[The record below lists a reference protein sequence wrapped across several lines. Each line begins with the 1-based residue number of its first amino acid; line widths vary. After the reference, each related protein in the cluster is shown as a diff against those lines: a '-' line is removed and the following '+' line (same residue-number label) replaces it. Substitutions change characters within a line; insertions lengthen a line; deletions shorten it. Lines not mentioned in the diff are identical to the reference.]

1 MQLGN
6 DRLSFE
12 QKGDPWH
19 HYTIVRKFWVWQSSG
34 SSSSKQA
41 ELNYG
46 HAWATVPTLIVEEN
60 LYLKN
65 QIWS

>member
-1 MQLGN
+1 MIDLVSN
-6 DRLSFE
+6 RTVTLDITTL
-12 QKGDPWH
+12 
-19 HYTIVRKFWVWQSSG
+19 IVRKFWVWQSSG